1 MHTMGEHKTETT
13 ATTTILAITATSINV
28 YSVVLCTE
36 CASLYGS

>member
-1 MHTMGEHKTETT
+1 MREHKTETET
-13 ATTTILAITATSINV
+13 ATTTMLAIKATSINV

>member
-1 MHTMGEHKTETT
+1 MHTMGEHKTEK

-28 YSVVLCTE
+28 YSVVLCTK

>member
-1 MHTMGEHKTETT
+1 MHTMGEHKTET
-13 ATTTILAITATSINV
+13 ATTTILAITETSINV